1 MEITTTK
8 YQGVL
13 ESNRKDNTLALAK
26 NIAFDENKIGEE
38 SNDIKS
44 VISTLQ
50 QQINEINN
58 LLNLIK

>member
-13 ESNRKDNTLALAK
+13 ESNRKDSTLALAK
-26 NIAFDENKIGEE
+26 NIAFDETKIGEE
-38 SNDIKS
+38 NNDIKS
-44 VISTLQ
+44 IITTLQ

-58 LLNLIK
+58 LLKLEN